1 MLNLLIV
8 DDEIKIRDVIQEYGI
23 TYGYQIYQASDG
35 LEALDLINQG
45 MIDLVIL
52 DIMMPNLDG
61 FSTLKQIRN
70 IQNLPVIML
79 SARFEEHDKLLCFEL
94 GVDDFVTKP
103 FSPKELFARIE
114 AVLKRYNKQQ
124 ASSKYQFED
133 LIIDEGGREVYID
146 AQKLKLTPK
155 EFELLIYLVKNQRIA
170 ISREKLLSEVWG
182 YDYYGDDR
190 TVDTHIKMLRKSLL
204 EYRKFIITVRGM
216 GYKFEV

>member
-70 IQNLPVIML
+70 IQNLPVI
-79 SARFEEHDKLLCFEL
+79 
-94 GVDDFVTKP
+94 
-103 FSPKELFARIE
+103 
-114 AVLKRYNKQQ
+114 
-124 ASSKYQFED
+124 
-133 LIIDEGGREVYID
+133 ID
-146 AQKLKLTPK
+146 
-155 EFELLIYLVKNQRIA
+155 
-170 ISREKLLSEVWG
+170 
-182 YDYYGDDR
+182 
-190 TVDTHIKMLRKSLL
+190 RKS
-204 EYRKFIITVRGM
+204 V
-216 GYKFEV
+216 V